1 MQKKAG
7 PKFRRAVWSTTR
19 SNFYARHKLSSWS
32 DANGIKL
39 ICAQMAYASLV
50 FGGALNQSGS
60 LFFFE
65 EPAKAV
71 IYLSK

>member
-1 MQKKAG
+1 
-7 PKFRRAVWSTTR
+7 
-19 SNFYARHKLSSWS
+19 
-32 DANGIKL
+32 
-39 ICAQMAYASLV
+39 MAYASLV